1 MLKITISLL
10 LALLLITVC
19 SAQSIELEKKLLT
32 ERYQKGEF
40 DVYKF
45 QRLGKEW
52 RELILKT
59 GYPELPF
66 TKDSTEIYYGY
77 VTEFDQLDEKIIF
90 SRVEEWLAL
99 HYDNLND
106 KVEYKDAAMGKILL
120 NNSIAVTPLVYRPK
134 SNPSTVYYE
143 AVNRFTVAGNK
154 LRIEIFQINIVYYYS
169 GNSNPEYYVDPHS
182 HSYPIISFFPISK
195 HESEDWLS
203 ITSILQWTKS
213 DIEQMV
219 KSLTDFV
226 ADYTNDYN
234 F

>member
-1 MLKITISLL
+1 MLKKTISVMW
-10 LALLLITVC
+10 ALLLMTVC
-19 SAQSIELEKKLLT
+19 SAQSVELEKKLLT

-45 QRLGKEW
+45 QRYGKEW

-66 TKDSTEIYYGY
+66 TKDSSDIYFGY
-77 VTEFDQLDEKIIF
+77 VTEFDRLDEKIIF

-99 HYDNLND
+99 HYDNLKD
-106 KVEYKDAAMGKILL
+106 RIEYKDVAMGKIML
-120 NNSIAVTPLVYRPK
+120 NNSIAVTPLIYRPK
-134 SNPSTVYYE
+134 SNPSAVYYE

-154 LRIEIFQINIVYYYS
+154 LRTEIFQIKIIYYYG
-169 GNSNPEYYVDPHS
+169 GNSNPEYYVGPYS
-182 HSYPIISFFPISK
+182 QSYPMTSFFPISK
-195 HESEDWLS
+195 NESEDWLS
-203 ITSILQWTKS
+203 IASILQWTKS

-226 ADYTNDYN
+226 ADYSNDYN